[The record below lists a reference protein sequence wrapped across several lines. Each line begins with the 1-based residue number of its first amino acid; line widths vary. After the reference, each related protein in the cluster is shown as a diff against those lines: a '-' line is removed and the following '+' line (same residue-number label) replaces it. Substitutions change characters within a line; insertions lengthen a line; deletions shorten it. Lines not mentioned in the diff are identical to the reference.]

1 MISAKDQ
8 PNQDPR
14 QARYHHGMHVGI
26 TSHCL
31 QDMAQSIPACH
42 QLYTDKP
49 TDHSGLATRH
59 TF

>member
-14 QARYHHGMHVGI
+14 QARYHHGIHVDI

-31 QDMAQSIPACH
+31 QDTAQSISAC

-49 TDHSGLATRH
+49 TDHSGLAACH
-59 TF
+59 AF